1 MKLRNMSATVDHVAS
16 ITLRLENGENL
27 QLENA
32 YVLTS
37 YASRVAVFCKM
48 RCYLLPRYDYSVTTW
63 KHVHAFII
71 DFCDSVPY
79 MCAADIRA
87 TAKGADDDSPY
98 WFAAGIVEGIAPEYC
113 NCEGCVNFPCV
124 GVCGLAERVERY

>member
-1 MKLRNMSATVDHVAS
+1 MKLRNMSATVEHVAS

-48 RCYLLPRYDYSVTTW
+48 RCYLLPRYDYSATTW
-63 KHVHAFII
+63 KHVHAFID
-71 DFCDSVPY
+71 DFCDCVPD
-79 MCAADIRA
+79 MSAADIRA

-124 GVCGLAERVERY
+124 GVCGLSAYVERY

>member
-37 YASRVAVFCKM
+37 YAIGMVYICR
-48 RCYLLPRYDYSVTTW
+48 RY
-63 KHVHAFII
+63 
-71 DFCDSVPY
+71 
-79 MCAADIRA
+79 R
-87 TAKGADDDSPY
+87 
-98 WFAAGIVEGIAPEYC
+98 
-113 NCEGCVNFPCV
+113 
-124 GVCGLAERVERY
+124 

>member
-1 MKLRNMSATVDHVAS
+1 MKLRNMSATVEHVAS

-63 KHVHAFII
+63 KHVHAFIN
-71 DFCDSVPY
+71 DFCELVPD
-79 MCAADIRA
+79 MSAADIRA

-98 WFAAGIVEGIAPEYC
+98 WFAAGIVEGIAPSRIASARTSNMPIC
-113 NCEGCVNFPCV
+113 
-124 GVCGLAERVERY
+124 

>member
-37 YASRVAVFCKM
+37 YA
-48 RCYLLPRYDYSVTTW
+48 
-63 KHVHAFII
+63 FIN
-71 DFCDSVPY
+71 DFCDFVPD
-79 MCAADIRA
+79 MSAADIRA

-113 NCEGCVNFPCV
+113 NCEGCVNFGNEECEHL
-124 GVCGLAERVERY
+124 CALTHRFSAY

>member
-1 MKLRNMSATVDHVAS
+1 MKLRNMSATVDHVES

-63 KHVHAFII
+63 KHVHAFIN
-71 DFCDSVPY
+71 DFF
-79 MCAADIRA
+79 A
-87 TAKGADDDSPY
+87 TSCP
-98 WFAAGIVEGIAPEYC
+98 I
-113 NCEGCVNFPCV
+113 
-124 GVCGLAERVERY
+124 

>member
-1 MKLRNMSATVDHVAS
+1 MARTCN
-16 ITLRLENGENL
+16 
-27 QLENA
+27 
-32 YVLTS
+32 
-37 YASRVAVFCKM
+37 
-48 RCYLLPRYDYSVTTW
+48 YSVTTW
-63 KHVHAFII
+63 KHVHAFIN
-71 DFCDSVPY
+71 DFCDYVPD
-79 MCAADIRA
+79 MSAADIRA

>member
-37 YASRVAVFCKM
+37 YASRVAVYSNM
-48 RCYLLPRYDYSVTTW
+48 RCYLLPRYGCSITTW
-63 KHVHAFII
+63 KHVHAFIN
-71 DFCDSVPY
+71 DFCDFVPD
-79 MCAADIRA
+79 MSAADIRA

-98 WFAAGIVEGIAPEYC
+98 WFAAGIVEG
-113 NCEGCVNFPCV
+113 CVNFGNEECEHL
-124 GVCGLAERVERY
+124 CALTHRFSTY

>member
-1 MKLRNMSATVDHVAS
+1 
-16 ITLRLENGENL
+16 
-27 QLENA
+27 
-32 YVLTS
+32 
-37 YASRVAVFCKM
+37 M

-63 KHVHAFII
+63 KHVHAFIN
-71 DFCDSVPY
+71 DFCDYVPD
-79 MCAADIRA
+79 MSAADIRA

-124 GVCGLAERVERY
+124 GVCGLSEYVERY